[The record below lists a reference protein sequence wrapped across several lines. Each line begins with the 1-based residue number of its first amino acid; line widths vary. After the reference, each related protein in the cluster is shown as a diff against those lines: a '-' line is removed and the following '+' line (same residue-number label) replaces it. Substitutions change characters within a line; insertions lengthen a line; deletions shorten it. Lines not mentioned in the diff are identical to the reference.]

1 MRYYKRNIT
10 LLLLMVFLGVVQHA
24 GAQGL
29 NELKKKQQ
37 ALEKEIRESTQL
49 LKRTEKRRK
58 NTVNQIYIL
67 NRQIQNRKK
76 LIKGYQQEIKL
87 IGRKISGN
95 REKID
100 SINSR
105 IETLKKEYA
114 WIVMKYYELYRQK
127 GGVMAYIFA
136 SESLNQAYRRMK
148 YYQQFMNYGKDLYQ
162 DLENARDILKKEVE
176 KLEKNR
182 KARENA
188 IAQLKNE
195 QRNLIGE
202 KRKKNLYVQNLQKQE
217 KEIKKDI
224 QRKRKIKR
232 RLSDEMKRILAE
244 EKKKGKGTLTLTP
257 EEKVIAGN
265 FSKNKGKLPWPTA
278 RGVIVD
284 DFGEHRHPVLKN
296 VTIKNDGVDIMSE
309 RDGKAR
315 AVFEGEVRKIIA
327 IPGANETVIIKHGN
341 YYTVYQNVYKVSVKK
356 GEHVSIKQPLGTIFT
371 DPKTGETVLH
381 FEIWSGMTK
390 MDPEIWL
397 AKRK

>member
-76 LIKGYQQEIKL
+76 LIKGYQQEIKF

>member
-1 MRYYKRNIT
+1 MRYYRKNI
-10 LLLLMVFLGVVQHA
+10 VFILSLFFFATVLNTE
-24 GAQGL
+24 AQGL
-29 NELKKKQQ
+29 SELRKKQQ
-37 ALEKEIRESTQL
+37 QLEKEIRESTQL
-49 LKRTEKRRK
+49 LKKTEKRRK

-67 NRQIQNRKK
+67 NRQIQNRRK
-76 LIKGYQQEIKL
+76 LIKGYQKEIQL
-87 IGRKISGN
+87 IGKKISGN

-100 SINSR
+100 SINRR

-114 WIVMKYYELYRQK
+114 WIVIKYYEVYKQK

-148 YYQQFMNYGKDLYQ
+148 YYQQFMNYGKDLYK
-162 DLENARDILKKEVE
+162 DLEKARNILNGEVE

-182 KARENA
+182 KDRENA
-188 IAQLKNE
+188 VAQLKIE
-195 QRNLIGE
+195 QKKLLGE

-217 KEIKKDI
+217 REIRKDI
-224 QRKRKIKR
+224 QRKRRIKH

-265 FSKNKGKLPWPTA
+265 FSKNKGKLPWPTS
-278 RGVIVD
+278 RGVIID

-309 RDGKAR
+309 KGGKAR

-341 YYTVYQNVYKVSVKK
+341 FYTVYQNVYKVSVKR
-356 GEHVSIKQPLGTIFT
+356 GQHVSIKEPLGTIFT
-371 DPKTGETVLH
+371 DPKTGETILH

>member
-162 DLENARDILKKEVE
+162 DLENARDVLKKEVE

>member
-1 MRYYKRNIT
+1 MKYYSKNIVFV
-10 LLLLMVFLGVVQHA
+10 LLFLFIASVQIA

-37 ALEKEIRESTQL
+37 QLEKEILGSTKL
-49 LKRTEKRRK
+49 LQKTEKRRK

-76 LIKGYQQEIKL
+76 LIKGYQREIQL
-87 IGRKISGN
+87 IGKKISGN

-100 SINSR
+100 SINRR

-114 WIVMKYYELYRQK
+114 WIVIKYYEVYKQK

-148 YYQQFMNYGKDLYQ
+148 YYQQFMNYGKDLYK
-162 DLENARDILKKEVE
+162 DLEKARDVLNREVE

-182 KARENA
+182 KDRERA
-188 IAQLKNE
+188 VAQLKNE
-195 QRNLIGE
+195 QRKLLGE

-217 KEIKKDI
+217 KEIRKDI

-244 EKKKGKGTLTLTP
+244 EKKKGKGALTLTP

-278 RGVIVD
+278 RGVIID

-309 RDGKAR
+309 KGGKAR

-341 YYTVYQNVYKVSVKK
+341 FYTVYQNVYKVSVKK
-356 GEHVSIKQPLGTIFT
+356 GQHVSIKEPLGTIFT
-371 DPKTGETVLH
+371 DPKTGETILH

>member
-1 MRYYKRNIT
+1 MRYYRKNI
-10 LLLLMVFLGVVQHA
+10 VFILFLFFFATVLNTE
-24 GAQGL
+24 AQGL
-29 NELKKKQQ
+29 SELRKKQQ
-37 ALEKEIRESTQL
+37 QLEKEIRESTQL
-49 LKRTEKRRK
+49 LKKTEKRRK

-67 NRQIQNRKK
+67 NRQIQNRRK
-76 LIKGYQQEIKL
+76 LIKGYQKEIQL
-87 IGRKISGN
+87 IGKKISGN

-100 SINSR
+100 SINRR

-114 WIVMKYYELYRQK
+114 WIVIKYYEVYKQK

-148 YYQQFMNYGKDLYQ
+148 YYQQFMNYGKDLYK
-162 DLENARDILKKEVE
+162 DLEKARNILNGEVE

-182 KARENA
+182 KDRENA
-188 IAQLKNE
+188 VAQLKIE
-195 QRNLIGE
+195 QKKLLGE

-217 KEIKKDI
+217 REIRKDI
-224 QRKRKIKR
+224 QRKRRIKH

-265 FSKNKGKLPWPTA
+265 FSKNKGKLPWPTS
-278 RGVIVD
+278 RGVIID

-309 RDGKAR
+309 KGGKAR

-341 YYTVYQNVYKVSVKK
+341 FYTVYQNVYKVSVKR
-356 GEHVSIKQPLGTIFT
+356 GQHVSIKEPLGTIFT
-371 DPKTGETVLH
+371 DPKTGETILH

>member
-29 NELKKKQQ
+29 KELKKKQQ